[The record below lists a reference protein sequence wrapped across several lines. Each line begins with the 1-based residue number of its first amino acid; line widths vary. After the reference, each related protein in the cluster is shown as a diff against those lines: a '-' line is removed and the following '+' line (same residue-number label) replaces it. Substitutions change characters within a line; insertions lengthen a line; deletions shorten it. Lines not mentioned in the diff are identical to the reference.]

1 MAGTTLDL
9 VTYEQIATL
18 LSQLMTN
25 YNAIIENFY
34 DIFYN
39 PIPNDVTIR
48 LYTADGTI
56 QTYTIPNRAKD
67 FTYVRNG
74 SGSPEGNITAPVGT
88 IYQDTTNG
96 ILYIKETGDG
106 KTGWNK
112 VGGDVYIESGTSNP
126 EGIYSRAK
134 GSLFLDVSGA
144 DLYIK
149 TTNYGKTGWVLI
161 SAKDV
166 SIDYSGV

>member
-1 MAGTTLDL
+1 MADTTLDL

-18 LSQLMTN
+18 LSQLTTN

-39 PIPNDVTIR
+39 PVPGDVTIR
-48 LYTADGTI
+48 LYTAEGTI

-74 SGSPEGNITAPVGT
+74 SGSPENTVTAPVGT
-88 IYQDTTNG
+88 IYQDTANG
-96 ILYIKETGDG
+96 ILYIKETGTG

-112 VGGDVYIESGTSNP
+112 VGGDVYIESGNTNP
-126 EGIYSRAK
+126 EGVYARAI
-134 GSLFLDVSGA
+134 GSLYVDLSNA

-149 TTNYGKTGWVLI
+149 STNYGKTGWTLI
-161 SAKDV
+161 SSKDV
-166 SIDYSGV
+166 GIDYTGA